1 MTGRQSHPIF
11 QEPKIGL
18 HGQAIL
24 LYQDFHN
31 HLIPI
36 RRRVPDAY
44 QLFSEGVSPQQVTDS
59 LSLDKQFR
67 PSIERFL
74 EKVASKLLSDF
85 EVWIEVATPTDKS
98 ATPFALFDVDGVKRT
113 KSGRLTQELPGID
126 EVPDWAREQG
136 GWGAPIALDEDRM
149 VHVPLPESYPR
160 KVLSKVFRDLS
171 KVSSPVTQ
179 SWVME
184 SLSGQQPGGT
194 QLDIGEAHQTERLRI
209 LQAVLPIGWTAREG
223 VLGDRKQI
231 SHYYELW
238 RQLRFLHFRA
248 SMRQRAE
255 EALRDVLTLA
265 SERFCFSVDVWAHGV
280 YTPEQIRAIIR
291 IFEAGELGFDAAFET
306 IFETERDGNS
316 ERRRIV

>member
-1 MTGRQSHPIF
+1 MTGRQSRRTF
-11 QEPKIGL
+11 KEPNRGL

-36 RRRVPDAY
+36 RRRVPAY
-44 QLFSEGVSPQQVTDS
+44 QLCSEGVSPQQVVDS
-59 LSLDKQFR
+59 LNLDNQFR
-67 PSIERFL
+67 PSLEIFL

-85 EVWIEVATPTDKS
+85 EVWIEVATPTDRS
-98 ATPFALFDVDGVKRT
+98 ITPFVLFDVDGVKRT
-113 KSGRLTQELPGID
+113 KSGRLIQELPGID
-126 EVPDWAREQG
+126 KVPDWAREQG
-136 GWGAPIALDEDRM
+136 GWGTPIALDEDRM

-160 KVLSKVFRDLS
+160 KVLSKLFRDLS
-171 KVSSPVTQ
+171 KVFSPVTQ

-184 SLSGQQPGGT
+184 SLSGQRPGGT
-194 QLDIGEAHQTERLRI
+194 RLDIGEAHQTERLRI
-209 LQAVLPIGWTAREG
+209 LQVVLPIGWTAREAI
-223 VLGDRKQI
+223 LGDRKQI

-265 SERFCFSVDVWAHGV
+265 SGQLGFSVEVWAHDV
-280 YTPEQIRAIIR
+280 YTPEQVQAIIR
-291 IFEAGELGFDAAFET
+291 SFEAGELGFDAAFET
-306 IFETERDGNS
+306 IFETERDRHS